1 MEKSPKG
8 CAPHI
13 CYCYCCRPTGS
24 EVSSSSFSATNKV
37 EAVHPSNWQGCDG
50 HVPSVGGDNT
60 LVKEEGGVPLKSNL
74 KKPSP
79 GSIKETTADKHTSP
93 NRSPVTENCEHGE
106 TNTNSKRKVQW
117 TDAHGQELTQVK
129 EFERSDSGWSDDE
142 YIRESNES
150 CQCVIQWSWASMK
163 QTKMV

>member
-1 MEKSPKG
+1 
-8 CAPHI
+8 
-13 CYCYCCRPTGS
+13 
-24 EVSSSSFSATNKV
+24 
-37 EAVHPSNWQGCDG
+37 
-50 HVPSVGGDNT
+50 VPSVGGDNT

-117 TDAHGQELTQVK
+117 TDAPGQELTQVK
-129 EFERSDSGWSDDE
+129 EFERRDE
-142 YIRESNES
+142 GTEMEEKGAIHNG
-150 CQCVIQWSWASMK
+150 
-163 QTKMV
+163 